1 MLSDFDNM
9 NIWNIN
15 FYYIFFKIFFFSIY
29 VVSGDKYLYVK
40 LLNSYLL

>member
-15 FYYIFFKIFFFSIY
+15 FYYIIFKIFFFSIY
-29 VVSGDKYLYVK
+29 VVSGDKYFYM
-40 LLNSYLL
+40 